1 MQIIELKL
9 DDALLAEVDR
19 AVLSLS
25 MTREDFARIA
35 LEMAVRNQRRI
46 ALEKRHA
53 EGYAPKPMNSDKIE
67 EWEPEQVWT

>member
-1 MQIIELKL
+1 MRIIELKL

-19 AVLSLS
+19 VVLSLS

-53 EGYAPKPMNSDKIE
+53 EGYAQKPTTSE
-67 EWEPEQVWT
+67 EFVW